1 MTTGERI
8 AQLRRAAGLSQE
20 QLAEALE
27 VSRQAV
33 SKWET
38 GQALP
43 DIDRIGRLCALF
55 SVSADELLGL
65 PTQKSTQDLPAP
77 AQPDGAQR
85 LAQAAASR
93 GRFIAG
99 WVTAALG
106 VLTLIAA
113 YLALWSIRNAAVDTA
128 AAHDLGYR
136 IDVMWYAGQ
145 PPLSVVFLL
154 GGVLIAA
161 GTGLIAVNALLGAKN
176 AKSRR
181 NPPQP

>member
-43 DIDRIGRLCALF
+43 DTDRIARLCALF

-65 PTQKSTQDLPAP
+65 PTRQSAQDSSAP

-99 WVTAALG
+99 WITAALG

-113 YLALWSIRNAAVDTA
+113 YLALWPIRNAAVDTA
-128 AAHDLGYR
+128 AAHGLGYR
-136 IDVMWYAGQ
+136 IEVMWYASQ
-145 PPLSVVFLL
+145 PPLSVVFVL
-154 GGVLIAA
+154 GGVLIVA
-161 GTGLIAVNALLGAKN
+161 GVGLIAANVLLD
-176 AKSRR
+176 AKSRKKTDR
-181 NPPQP
+181 P

>member
-43 DIDRIGRLCALF
+43 DTDRIARLCALF

-65 PTQKSTQDLPAP
+65 PTRQSTQGTSAP

-93 GRFIAG
+93 GRFLAG
-99 WVTAALG
+99 WITAALG
-106 VLTLIAA
+106 VLTHIAA
-113 YLALWSIRNAAVDTA
+113 YLAVWPVRNAAVDTA
-128 AAHDLGYR
+128 AAHGLGYR
-136 IDVMWYAGQ
+136 PDVMWYASQ

-154 GGVLIAA
+154 GGVLVAA
-161 GTGLIAVNALLGAKN
+161 GVGLVAVSALLD
-176 AKSRR
+176 AKSRK
-181 NPPQP
+181 

>member
-1 MTTGERI
+1 MTIGERI

-65 PTQKSTQDLPAP
+65 PT
-77 AQPDGAQR
+77 
-85 LAQAAASR
+85 
-93 GRFIAG
+93 
-99 WVTAALG
+99 
-106 VLTLIAA
+106 LIAA
-113 YLALWSIRNAAVDTA
+113 YLALWPIRNAAVDTA
-128 AAHDLGYR
+128 AAHGLGYR

-145 PPLSVVFLL
+145 PPLSVVFFL

-176 AKSRR
+176 AKSRKK
-181 NPPQP
+181 PPQP